1 MQTVINMLNV
11 KCLLET
17 WPVFRY
23 FLALCLGLG
32 SLLAAVSIQA
42 QGISEHGEP
51 TTVVVKKIHSD
62 YRSIP
67 IDVSGR
73 IYNKTEI
80 KLAFKTGGLV
90 QAVLVD
96 EGEFVNEGQ
105 LLARLDLEEVDAAVA
120 QAKAAYQKSLRD
132 IERIAKLNKTNVLSR
147 QKLQD
152 AETEVTLRKA
162 DLKVAEFNQ
171 KYSEIRAPVSGYI
184 LHQDVE
190 VDELVQPG
198 KTVFVLGSNED
209 GWVVRAGLIDRDI
222 VRIALDDRVEIFL
235 DAYPGHSFNG
245 KITQIS
251 QVVDARSGIFSV
263 EISLNPSKLTLFSG
277 MVASAVINPKKLQY
291 LFYVPIESLVN
302 SSTDEAEVY
311 LFDRTSGRVERV
323 SIGIAFLYRD
333 EVAVLSGL
341 EGHHEVV
348 LSGVKRLQSGDVV
361 RAVDH
366 QGFPIPSPGT
376 GAVGNP

>member
-1 MQTVINMLNV
+1 MG
-11 KCLLET
+11 
-17 WPVFRY
+17 FRC
-23 FLALCLGLG
+23 FLVLCLGWG

-42 QGISEHGEP
+42 QGISEHPEP

-73 IYNKTEI
+73 IFNKTEI

-162 DLKVAEFNQ
+162 DLMVAEFNQ

-222 VRIALDDRVEIFL
+222 VRVALDDRVEIFL
-235 DAYPGHSFNG
+235 DAYPGYSFNG

-251 QVVDARSGIFSV
+251 QVVDTRSGIFSV

-302 SSTDEAEVY
+302 SSNDEAEVY
-311 LFDRTSGRVERV
+311 LFDRASGRVERV
-323 SIGIAFLYRD
+323 SIGVAFLYRD

-361 RAVDH
+361 HAVDQ
-366 QGFPIPSPGT
+366 QGFPIPSPRT
-376 GAVGNP
+376 GAAVNP